1 VTYAVIA
8 YLVTVALWL
17 LWGVATLRRE
27 RALKN
32 D

>member
-1 VTYAVIA
+1 MTYAVIA